1 MSQVSEDDR
10 EFVRS
15 DLADLARRLKEKYS
29 LSTEKIRHFLREMLT
44 VSV

>member
-1 MSQVSEDDR
+1 MSEVSQEDR
-10 EFVRS
+10 ELVRS

-29 LSTEKIRHFLREMLT
+29 LSTEKVRHFLREMLT

>member
-1 MSQVSEDDR
+1 MTEVSEDDR

-15 DLADLARRLKEKYS
+15 ELASLARHLKEKYS
-29 LSTEKIRHFLREMLT
+29 LSTEKIRRFLREMLT